1 MSKPVYPALVVEDD
15 AFQAEIFAKAVE
27 AAGFAPVETRLDG
40 QEALAYL
47 QQHTP
52 MLVVLDLNLPGA
64 LGDDILAYIRGEPR
78 LAETRVILAT
88 GNPHMADP
96 LQGESD
102 LVLLKPVSF
111 SQLRDLALRLRRAI
125 AAQRGEEC
133 DAG

>member
-1 MSKPVYPALVVEDD
+1 MSQPVHPALVVEDD

-27 AAGFAPVETRLDG
+27 AAGFDPVETRHDG

-96 LQGESD
+96 LQAESD

-125 AAQRGEEC
+125 AVQRGEDC